1 MGFRVKVE
9 FFLVLPK
16 FDWKKDFPKIA
27 RENGSGGLKPLYNA
41 QGD

>member
-16 FDWKKDFPKIA
+16 FDWKK
-27 RENGSGGLKPLYNA
+27 ENGSGGLKPLYNA